1 MRLEA
6 LTAVVLT
13 PGTRVSQRRR
23 TAVANHSNHKGSDSL
38 VDAAAIF
45 MLIVLVV
52 GTAVFW
58 VSHQ

>member
-1 MRLEA
+1 MA
-6 LTAVVLT
+6 K
-13 PGTRVSQRRR
+13 
-23 TAVANHSNHKGSDSL
+23 HSNYKGSDSL

-45 MLIVLVV
+45 MLIVLAV

>member
-1 MRLEA
+1 M
-6 LTAVVLT
+6 
-13 PGTRVSQRRR
+13 
-23 TAVANHSNHKGSDSL
+23 ANHSNHKGSDSL